1 MQRTY
6 NSDSMRSSQMGAT
19 MYSENNALF
28 TAAQVNE
35 NYGILQVQVVCELGA
50 RPVEYAQVQ
59 IYNKYDPDTVIL
71 DLTTD
76 ASGKT
81 KEIELPAPPIEYSMV
96 PSANRPYAEYRVVI
110 SAPGLQT
117 VVIDS
122 TQLLPYV
129 KTIQPIRMPRRE
141 MESNEVKLI
150 YIGPH
155 FLYGDYPPKIYE
167 AEVKDNFI
175 SSEPLM
181 IPESI
186 LVHDG
191 LPDDSSATNYTVD
204 YRDYIKNVVSCQIYG
219 NWIPETI
226 YANILARLSFSLNR
240 IYTNWYKNQGY
251 DFTITSSTEYDQLWI
266 YGRNIDS
273 NISLAVD
280 YIFNYLLSRPE
291 ITQPILTQACTGI
304 PSDCPG
310 MLSLWGSKFLGDQSY
325 KAIDILRYYYGE
337 QIYINSTDNIEGIL
351 PWPQGEF
358 TEGSTSEAV
367 RQLQEKLTIL
377 SRAYNEI
384 PLITEEGLFGE
395 ETKNAVMAFQKIFDL
410 PVTGIVDAPT
420 WYKIS
425 QMYNRLINSSNLCQT
440 YT

>member
-1 MQRTY
+1 
-6 NSDSMRSSQMGAT
+6 
-19 MYSENNALF
+19 
-28 TAAQVNE
+28 
-35 NYGILQVQVVCELGA
+35 
-50 RPVEYAQVQ
+50 
-59 IYNKYDPDTVIL
+59 
-71 DLTTD
+71 
-76 ASGKT
+76 
-81 KEIELPAPPIEYSMV
+81 
-96 PSANRPYAEYRVVI
+96 
-110 SAPGLQT
+110 
-117 VVIDS
+117 
-122 TQLLPYV
+122 
-129 KTIQPIRMPRRE
+129 MPRRDFE
-141 MESNEVKLI
+141 NDEAKLFL
-150 YIGPH
+150 IGPH

-167 AEVKDNFI
+167 AEVKDDFI

-191 LPDDSSATNYTVD
+191 RPDDSSAANYTAD

-266 YGRNIDS
+266 CGRNIDS

-280 YIFNYLLSRPE
+280 YIFNYFLSRPE

-351 PWPQGEF
+351 PWPSEEFAQGN
-358 TEGSTSEAV
+358 TSETIK
-367 RQLQEKLTIL
+367 QLQEKLQIL

-384 PLITEEGLFGE
+384 PFVTAEGVFGDD
-395 ETKNAVMAFQKIFDL
+395 TQNAVMAFQRIFDL
-410 PVTGIVDAPT
+410 PVTGNVDAPT
-420 WYKIS
+420 WYKIF
-425 QMYNRLINSSNLCQT
+425 QMYNMLINSSNLCLT